1 MDDNKVGPERLN
13 ALSDGVIAIAITLL
27 ILGIEVPSDHNFTED
42 GIKSFLIKLEPGLIA
57 YVTSFIIVGLY
68 WIMHHNIFN
77 KIKEVNSMV
86 ILLNLLFLFLIS
98 LVPFIAKLKT
108 FYRYDLLVI
117 FIYGISFMITG
128 FVLWIIWKYII
139 DHPELHKEKIDK
151 NTVRRLNLYI
161 WIIPI
166 FTIVALTLAIIN
178 IHVGTYSFLLIPF
191 VYLVVNRYK
200 IT

>member
-1 MDDNKVGPERLN
+1 
-13 ALSDGVIAIAITLL
+13 
-27 ILGIEVPSDHNFTED
+27 
-42 GIKSFLIKLEPGLIA
+42 
-57 YVTSFIIVGLY
+57 
-68 WIMHHNIFN
+68 
-77 KIKEVNSMV
+77 
-86 ILLNLLFLFLIS
+86 
-98 LVPFIAKLKT
+98 
-108 FYRYDLLVI
+108 
-117 FIYGISFMITG
+117 MITG

-151 NTVRRLNLYI
+151 NTARRLNLYI

-178 IHVGTYSFLLIPF
+178 IHVGAYSFLLIPF